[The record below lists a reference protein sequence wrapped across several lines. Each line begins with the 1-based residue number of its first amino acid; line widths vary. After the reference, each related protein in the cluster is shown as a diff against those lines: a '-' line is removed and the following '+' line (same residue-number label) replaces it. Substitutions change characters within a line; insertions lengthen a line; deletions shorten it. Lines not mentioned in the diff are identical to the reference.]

1 MSIVGID
8 IGSVSIASVVIETDG
23 TLTAADYRFHQGE
36 IERSLKESFDALGVD
51 TAEAVVRTR
60 NSPDVVRNAWTVD
73 DRVSFMKAASRRF
86 EKLGSLLIV
95 GAETFSIIHFG
106 KDGSYKRLRTNSSCA
121 AGTGS
126 FLDQQAHR
134 LSLTGS
140 GELSR
145 LALSNRGEL
154 PKIAS
159 RCSVFAK
166 TDLIHAQAEGYSLGE
181 ICDGLCLGLAKNI
194 TDTLVS
200 DEAPPEPIVFAGGVS
215 KNEAVVKHLE
225 ELLHTSISTEENG
238 PVLGAYGAALAY
250 AENEARAPENGTTA
264 APSVPDGY
272 TDLKNA
278 VRSSRKERDYYYDPL
293 SLELSTYPN
302 FAGEESFVYSTEA
315 EGTEVETDIYTSF
328 SKGTEAEVHLGIDIG
343 STSTKAVLSAPSA
356 EVYAGFYTR
365 TAGKPMKA
373 VRAIFQTIR
382 YIEEYLGIRFSVLSA
397 ATTGSGRKFIGRVI
411 GADIIMDEITAHAR
425 AAYQLDSRI
434 DTIVEI
440 GGQDSKFTTMRDGM
454 VTFSKM
460 NTICAAG
467 TGSFLEEQAQKLGV
481 PLSEYS
487 ERAERHP
494 APLTSDRCTV
504 FMERDIN
511 NYLNQDYTV
520 NEVLAAALFSVRE
533 NYLQKVSTEAHL
545 GEHVCFQGATAKNR
559 ALVAAF
565 EQKLGRP
572 IFVSKYCHLTGA
584 LGAALIAEEEG
595 KAETSFRG
603 LDIYK
608 REIPVRTETC
618 DLCTNHCRIR
628 IAEVEGE
635 TVAFGFLC
643 GRDYETKHYVDRN
656 ISGFDLV
663 KTRRKIFRDAS
674 KAGRLTYGDEKKRED
689 LPLFGLPVG
698 LHMVEDLPLW
708 KHFFAELGFPFI
720 TSEKMESPIKRGKEL
735 TGAEFCAPMTA
746 FHGHTDYIAEH
757 ADIPFLPVYLQAKK
771 ESHEE
776 DKSRKYCY
784 YTQYAPS
791 LTTAVEK
798 RRMETNSLNPLIKPG
813 HFRHNI
819 TELYRILSPYMQKK
833 SALIDITRAY
843 SSAHQYQ
850 EVKAGQLKE
859 VFEREFFSEGTSA
872 EEGSGPNNPNK
883 LNYPINPVEP
893 ESPKKQGGS
902 FSDIHVVLVGRP
914 YTVLSPSMN
923 NRIPEIFGTMGVKT
937 YFQDMLPDD
946 PSVREDIEPILSA
959 FHWHYAADILE
970 AAAYAAR
977 TPGLYP
983 VYITSFKCSP
993 DSFAV
998 DYFTRILDAKG
1009 KPYLILQLDEH
1020 DSSVGYETRIEAGV
1034 RAFHNHLKREQEQ
1047 EGEIEPAAAE
1057 NPQKAEENGSAEQR
1071 ADGKVKEQSK
1081 KGEEKDRAKRVLGV
1095 KIPSL
1100 KIKKEANPVIE
1111 TELDG
1116 KTLLFPNWDSITN
1129 PLLVANLRREGV
1141 DARILH
1147 ENPTSIQKS
1156 MRLNTG
1162 QCLPVSIIA
1171 QESMDYV
1178 REHTL
1183 DPARTAL
1190 WMAQAKVACNIPMYP
1205 YYIKN
1210 VFEDEGGGMEKMG
1223 VYLGDL
1229 SHMEISPKVAI
1240 YAYFAYMF
1248 GGLLRKLGCR
1258 IRPYETEKGETDK
1271 AVKRSFHE
1279 LEEAFLGNRP
1289 FDKTI
1294 ERIIWRFEEI
1304 PTAGDEKP
1312 KVAVFG
1318 DLYVRDNDT
1327 MNQDLI
1333 RTIEEAGGEVITT
1346 PYNEYAK
1353 IISHAYFHKWF
1364 KDRRYL
1370 TWLKNRS
1377 LLAAVG
1383 LVEKRYYSYFKEF
1396 FSPGGEPTKGQEIE
1410 DRLSAFNLTTEHDGE
1425 SMENVLKIF
1434 HILEEHDDV
1443 ALFVQASPS
1452 YCCPALVTEA
1462 MNRDIERITGVPVV
1476 SITYDGTGTP
1486 QNDRVVP
1493 YLAYRSGKSA
1503 RKSTAEETHTG
1514 V

>member
-8 IGSVSIASVVIETDG
+8 IGSVSIASVLIEKDG
-23 TLTAADYRFHQGE
+23 TLEAVDYRFHQGKME
-36 IERSLKESFDALGVD
+36 KSLQEAFDALGAD
-51 TAEAVVRTR
+51 TAEAVIRTR
-60 NSPDVVRNAWTVD
+60 TSPDVMEGAWTVD
-73 DRVSFMKAASRRF
+73 ERVSFMKAASRRF
-86 EKLGSLLIV
+86 ENLGSLLIV

-106 KDGSYKRLRTNSSCA
+106 EDGSYKRLRTNSSCA

-126 FLDQQAHR
+126 FLDQQARR
-134 LSLTGS
+134 LSLSGS

-145 LALSNRGEL
+145 LALSNTGEL

-166 TDLIHAQAEGYSLGE
+166 TDLIHAQAEGYTLEE

-200 DEAPPEPIVFAGGVS
+200 DEAPPQPIIFAGGVS
-215 KNEAVVKHLE
+215 RNEAVVKHLE
-225 ELLHTSISTEENG
+225 ELLHSSIQTGEYG

-250 AENEARAPENGTTA
+250 TEKEARAPEDGTKE
-264 APSVPDGY
+264 Y
-272 TDLKNA
+272 TDLKKA
-278 VRSSRKERDYYYDPL
+278 VRSSTKEREYYYSPL
-293 SLELSTYPN
+293 SLTLSSYPD
-302 FAGEESFVYSTEA
+302 FSGKKSFIYSTAA
-315 EGTEVETDIYTSF
+315 EGTEVETDIYTLF
-328 SKGTEAEVHLGIDIG
+328 AEGTEAEVYLGIDIG
-343 STSTKAVLSAPSA
+343 STSTKAVLSGPSA

-373 VRAIFQTIR
+373 VQAI
-382 YIEEYLGIRFSVLSA
+382 IETVRHVEEQLAIRFTILSA
-397 ATTGSGRKFIGRVI
+397 ATTGSGRKFTGRVL
-411 GADIIMDEITAHAR
+411 GADVIIDEITAHAR
-425 AAYQLDSRI
+425 AAYRLDPRI
-434 DTIVEI
+434 DTIIEI

-454 VTFSKM
+454 VTFSTM

-487 ERAERHP
+487 DRAEGSP

-511 NYLNQDYTV
+511 NYLNQDYRV

-533 NYLQKVSTEAHL
+533 NYLQKVSTEAHI

-565 EQKLGRP
+565 EQKLERP

-608 REIPVRTETC
+608 KEIPIRTEIC
-618 DLCTNHCRIR
+618 ELCTNHCRIR

-643 GRDYETKHYVDRN
+643 GRDYETTHYVDKN
-656 ISGFDLV
+656 ISGFDMF
-663 KTRRKIFRDAS
+663 KSRRKVFGNAS
-674 KAGRLTYGDEKKRED
+674 RAGRLTYGDKKTRKD
-689 LPLFGLPVG
+689 LPLIGLPAG
-698 LHMVEDLPLW
+698 LHLVEDLPLW
-708 KHFFAELGFPFI
+708 KQFFAELGFPVI
-720 TSEKMESPIKRGKEL
+720 TSEKLESPIKRGKEL

-757 ADIPFLPVYLQAKK
+757 ADILFLPVYLEAEK

-776 DKSRKYCY
+776 DKARKYCY

-791 LTTAVEK
+791 LTAAVEQ
-798 RRMETNSLNPLIKPG
+798 RRRNTTTLSPLIKHG

-819 TELYRILSPYMQKK
+819 QELYKALSPYLQKK
-833 SALIDITRAY
+833 TALIDITRAY
-843 SSAHQYQ
+843 SSAHQYR
-850 EVKAGQLKE
+850 ELKTDQLKE
-859 VFEREFFSEGTSA
+859 IFERESLSPQAGTGA
-872 EEGSGPNNPNK
+872 
-883 LNYPINPVEP
+883 
-893 ESPKKQGGS
+893 
-902 FSDIHVVLVGRP
+902 FSDIQVVLLGRP

-923 NRIPEIFGTMGVKT
+923 NRIPEIFGTLGVKT
-937 YFQDMLPDD
+937 FFQDMLPGD
-946 PSVREDIEPILSA
+946 PSVREEIEPILSA

-970 AAAYAAR
+970 AAAYAAG

-993 DSFAV
+993 DSFAI

-1034 RAFHNHLKREQEQ
+1034 RAFHNHLQREMERETGTEPFQDSGPEQET
-1047 EGEIEPAAAE
+1047 GD
-1057 NPQKAEENGSAEQR
+1057 PQKR
-1071 ADGKVKEQSK
+1071 I
-1081 KGEEKDRAKRVLGV
+1081 LGV

-1100 KIKKEANPVIE
+1100 KIKKDTNPVIE

-1141 DARILH
+1141 DARLLK
-1147 ENPTSIQKS
+1147 ENRTSIQKS

-1171 QESMDYV
+1171 QEAMDYV
-1178 REHTL
+1178 REHNL
-1183 DPARTAL
+1183 DPARTSL
-1190 WMAQAKVACNIPMYP
+1190 WMAKAKVACNIPMYP
-1205 YYIKN
+1205 YYVKN

-1229 SHMEISPKVAI
+1229 SHIEISPKTAI

-1258 IRPYETEKGETDK
+1258 IRPYEVEKGTTDK
-1271 AVKRSFHE
+1271 AIERSFYE
-1279 LEEAFLGNRP
+1279 LEEAFLGDRP
-1289 FDKTI
+1289 FDKTL

-1304 PTAGDEKP
+1304 TTEGEEKP
-1312 KVAVFG
+1312 KVAIFG
-1318 DLYVRDNDT
+1318 DLYLRDNDT

-1353 IISHAYFHKWF
+1353 IISHAYFRKWF

-1377 LLAAVG
+1377 LLAAAG
-1383 LVEKRYYSYFKEF
+1383 MVEKKYYSYFEEF
-1396 FSPGGEPTKGQEIE
+1396 FSPGEPTRGQKLEE
-1410 DRLSAFNLTTEHDGE
+1410 RLSAFNLTPEHDGE
-1425 SMENVLKIF
+1425 SMENILKIF

-1493 YLAYRSGKSA
+1493 YLAYRTGKSRPVESA
-1503 RKSTAEETHTG
+1503 AGK
-1514 V
+1514 